1 MTSYEKLLNEADNN
15 NVQVI
20 ENYDFSNTRLK
31 GLYCDSYIALSS
43 ELGTEAEKNSI
54 LHEELGHHHT
64 STGNILD
71 VTDLNCIKQE
81 RQARIWA
88 YNNAIGLYGIISSYK
103 QGCKN
108 QYEMAEYLNITEIFL
123 KEALAYYKERYGIY
137 TRFDNYMIFFEP
149 LGVFELYK

>member
-1 MTSYEKLLNEADNN
+1 MSAR
-15 NVQVI
+15 I
-20 ENYDFSNTRLK
+20 CAPCCSF
-31 GLYCDSYIALSS
+31 
-43 ELGTEAEKNSI
+43 
-54 LHEELGHHHT
+54 

-137 TRFDNYMIFFEP
+137 TRP